1 MRKESESAQIIAKM
15 RSERL
20 ILSLP
25 RFKCRVLTIKV
36 IALCDIIYVLS
47 VIDLIV
53 IWCGN
58 IFYYKVIILFRHG
71 DVLFVGFD
79 IKIEVYVVRILV
91 MMFYSLLGSF
101 NEFDEAVFFVECFL
115 RFLLIRGVNSLNK

>member
-1 MRKESESAQIIAKM
+1 MSHK
-15 RSERL
+15 
-20 ILSLP
+20 
-25 RFKCRVLTIKV
+25 
-36 IALCDIIYVLS
+36 LCDIIYVLS